1 MSLYKSAQLMN
12 ADDLENF
19 GDEDEVVLYEDKPS
33 EDDVIEMH
41 NPENHEDGMEITFK
55 LPVLPG
61 SDADMPLEVSSD
73 EAVEVES
80 KGKKDK
86 NDFQAGTE
94 LEVQDP
100 WKSPPPAQILEWVH
114 NRLQNLP
121 RHSGRETTGIE
132 RTIAVMKRINTEI
145 SKAIANDYNGE
156 VDIAKLENARKE
168 IFDGIHRLEDAKEKL
183 NESSYTRKKS
193 SSDEEGLIKE
203 AKQDRIG
210 GIIITVPILIS
221 RIAKVLINGMV
232 SGGHDIELM
241 MEAQVKEY
249 DLTKREQVELME
261 LLENMGY
268 AQPRRDRGYQMKLD
282 KKMNFTS
289 SDNFDFGAN
298 YPA

>member
-1 MSLYKSAQLMN
+1 MSLYKSAQLFN

-19 GDEDEVVLYEDKPS
+19 GDEDEVVLYEEKPS
-33 EDDVIEMH
+33 EDDVVEMH
-41 NPENHEDGMEITFK
+41 NPENHEEGMEITFK
-55 LPVLPG
+55 LPTLPG
-61 SDADMPLEVSSD
+61 SDADMPIEVSTD
-73 EAVEVES
+73 DPVEVES

-86 NDFQAGTE
+86 NDLQSSTE

-132 RTIAVMKRINTEI
+132 RTIAVMKRINSEI

-183 NESSYTRKKS
+183 NENSYTRKKANIEVDDNS
-193 SSDEEGLIKE
+193 LIKL

-232 SGGHDIELM
+232 SGGHDIRT
-241 MEAQVKEY
+241 Y
-249 DLTKREQVELME
+249 DGSSNKRI
-261 LLENMGY
+261 
-268 AQPRRDRGYQMKLD
+268 
-282 KKMNFTS
+282 
-289 SDNFDFGAN
+289 
-298 YPA
+298 